1 MQNRMIL
8 RFKPPFLLFSCQVLF
23 KRIAEATGESL
34 ESVFKM
40 QEAERNELVEVLG
53 LKREEDQKE
62 ESKVEN
68 QPPHQ
73 VIPVHLRQEGPMQ
86 NGQME
91 RAIPPATIEG
101 PGAVRGVIQHFG
113 FGGQGG
119 QGQGG
124 GQGGQGGYRGQ
135 VVGPQYP
142 STEYGARLL
151 VQDTRLSNY
160 SLTCELCQKKTKTI
174 QSLVT
179 HVIVHFRVE
188 LERKVKDLME
198 FSELEGFQCKACDK
212 TFKCKTPLIA
222 HIGYKHDMLNDVL
235 REKGFSV
242 LPCLL

>member
-68 QPPHQ
+68 QPPPQ
-73 VIPVHLRQEGPMQ
+73 VLPVHLRQEGP
-86 NGQME
+86 
-91 RAIPPATIEG
+91 
-101 PGAVRGVIQHFG
+101 
-113 FGGQGG
+113 
-119 QGQGG
+119 
-124 GQGGQGGYRGQ
+124 
-135 VVGPQYP
+135 
-142 STEYGARLL
+142 
-151 VQDTRLSNY
+151 
-160 SLTCELCQKKTKTI
+160 SLTCELCQKETKTL

-198 FSELEGFQCKACDK
+198 FSELEGFQCKLCDK

-222 HIGYKHDMLNDVL
+222 HIGYKHGKLNDIL
-235 REKGFSV
+235 REKGYSV
-242 LPCLL
+242 LPALDTS